1 MAGFGEFKV
10 RGEEPKVEEEEE
22 EDEEEDFHS
31 RWRVSCSQV
40 MDSVL
45 TKLTMRPV
53 RSTVRGT
60 VVSTVAVWEP
70 KKKGSRATL
79 FWTSAMLPMTTAAGP
94 AERNVI

>member
-10 RGEEPKVEEEEE
+10 LGEEPKVEEEEE

-70 KKKGSRATL
+70 KKKGSRL
-79 FWTSAMLPMTTAAGP
+79 
-94 AERNVI
+94 I